1 MKIISADLNE
11 IDEILDQYLK
21 RQEEALSSA
30 DEAVEEILYDVR
42 RKGDEAL
49 KAYTAKFDGIQLDCI
64 QVLPG
69 EIEEAV
75 SFVEKKF
82 LGILEEAK
90 KNILDYHMGQ
100 KQNSWIVHKD
110 DGIIL
115 GQMVTPIERIGIYV
129 PGGKAAYPSSVL
141 MNAIPARV
149 AGVPSIAMVTPPGK
163 DGKINP
169 YILAAAYV
177 CGITEIYKVG
187 GAQSIAAL
195 AFGTQTISPVCKIVG
210 PGNMYVA
217 RAKMKV
223 FGMVDIDMIAGPSE
237 ICIVADED
245 ADPRFVAADLLSQA
259 EHDEEASSILIT
271 TSVALGKEVM
281 AEIKRQMACLD
292 RRDIMKT
299 SIEDRGVIFIVS
311 DMDAAIQLA
320 NKIAPE
326 HLEIMAKDHFL
337 MLPKIKNAGAI
348 FLGNYTPEPLGDYF
362 AGPNHTLPTQ
372 GTARFSSPL
381 GVDDFMKKSSIIYYH
396 KNALEK
402 VQEKVIYFAEKEGL
416 TAHANSIR
424 VRVER

>member
-11 IDEILDQYLK
+11 IDGILDQYLK
-21 RQEEALSSA
+21 RQGEVISSA
-30 DEAVEEILYDVR
+30 DEVVEEILYDVQK
-42 RKGDEAL
+42 KGDEAL
-49 KAYTAKFDGIQLDCI
+49 KAYTAKFDGVQLDCI
-64 QVLPG
+64 QVLSG

-75 SFVEKKF
+75 NFVEKEF
-82 LGILEEAK
+82 LEILEEAK
-90 KNILDYHMGQ
+90 KNILDYHMRQ
-100 KQNSWIVHKD
+100 KQNSWMTHKD

-115 GQMVTPIERIGIYV
+115 GQMVTPIERVGIYV

-141 MNAIPARV
+141 MNAIPAQV

-163 DGKINP
+163 DGKIHP

-187 GAQSIAAL
+187 GAQSIGAL
-195 AFGTQTISPVCKIVG
+195 AFGTQTIPPVCKIVG

-217 RAKMKV
+217 RAKRKV

-245 ADPRFVAADLLSQA
+245 ADPRFVAADLLSQG

-271 TSVALGKEVM
+271 TSVALGKKVM
-281 AEIKRQMACLD
+281 EEISRQMACLD
-292 RRDIMKT
+292 RRDIMKK
-299 SIEDRGVIFIVS
+299 SIEDRGLIFIVS

-326 HLEIMAKDHFL
+326 HLEIMAENPFL

-416 TAHANSIR
+416 TAHANSIK